1 MQNLPKI
8 TFGQAI
14 KSPPVYIMMV
24 AISIAWFFVYQFSTT
39 SSQVNKNCESE
50 NERLRIENTTIRKEK
65 DDLTTA
71 LLVKNGIINEIKKAT
86 DSAAHKNFANEAK
99 KIINN

>member
-1 MQNLPKI
+1 MQNLPKL
-8 TFGQAI
+8 TFSQAM

-24 AISIAWFFVYQFSTT
+24 AISIAWFFVYQFANT

-50 NERLRIENTTIRKEK
+50 NQRLRIELTNKSRQM

-86 DSAAHKNFANEAK
+86 DSAAKKSFADEAK
-99 KIINN
+99 NIIQK